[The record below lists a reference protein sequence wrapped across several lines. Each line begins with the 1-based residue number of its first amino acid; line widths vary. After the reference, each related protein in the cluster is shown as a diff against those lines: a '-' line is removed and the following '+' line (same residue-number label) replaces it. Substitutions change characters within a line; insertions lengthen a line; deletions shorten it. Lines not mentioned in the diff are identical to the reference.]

1 MNLNRCPINHDEKRQ
16 MIAEA
21 AYLRASGRDFTD
33 NDPLGDWLAAESD
46 IEQSLQIY
54 CASTIER
61 KPLEQYHRVGLVP
74 LAGRWWQHLKNRIE
88 AIA

>member
-1 MNLNRCPINHDEKRQ
+1 

-21 AYLRASGRDFTD
+21 AYLRASGRNFTD

-46 IEQSLQIY
+46 IEQSLQMF
-54 CASTIER
+54 CASITGR

-74 LAGRWWQHLKNRIE
+74 LAERWWQHLKNWIE